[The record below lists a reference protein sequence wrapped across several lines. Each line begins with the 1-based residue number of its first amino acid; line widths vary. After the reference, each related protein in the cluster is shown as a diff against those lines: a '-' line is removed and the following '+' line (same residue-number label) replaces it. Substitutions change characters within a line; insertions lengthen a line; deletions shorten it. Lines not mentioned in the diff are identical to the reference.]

1 MLQQQIRDLTERLVE
16 YARLVEGMIEAS
28 TTALATRAPGAVAL
42 DEVTGAKEHRAN
54 ELEVELEEAAAA
66 LIAQFQPKARD
77 LRTVLMVLGITN
89 DLERLGDHAVNI
101 AEAVRWLL
109 AHAPDRSAG
118 ELPRMA
124 TAAVRMI
131 DEAIGA
137 FIASDAAR
145 ARTVC
150 ESDQAVDDLA
160 GAILRATEAAMAGE
174 PGGIEAGLQVLKI
187 AGNLERIAD
196 LATNIGEDVVYMV
209 EGTVIKHHRA
219 L

>member
-1 MLQQQIRDLTERLVE
+1 MLHQQIRDLTERLVG
-16 YARLVEGMIEAS
+16 YARLVEDMIERS
-28 TTALATRAPGAVAL
+28 TAALALGDTAAL
-42 DEVTGAKEHRAN
+42 DEVTGEKEHRAN
-54 ELEVELEEAAAA
+54 DLEVELEAATAA

-77 LRTVLMVLGITN
+77 LRTLLMVLGITN

-109 AHAPDRSAG
+109 DNAPRQDLSAV
-118 ELPRMA
+118 PRMA

-137 FIASDAAR
+137 FIAGDAAR
-145 ARTVC
+145 ARRVC
-150 ESDQAVDDLA
+150 ESDQVVDDLA
-160 GAILRATEAAMAGE
+160 TGILRETESTMASD
-174 PGGIEAGLQVLKI
+174 PRSIEGGLQVLKI

-219 L
+219 S